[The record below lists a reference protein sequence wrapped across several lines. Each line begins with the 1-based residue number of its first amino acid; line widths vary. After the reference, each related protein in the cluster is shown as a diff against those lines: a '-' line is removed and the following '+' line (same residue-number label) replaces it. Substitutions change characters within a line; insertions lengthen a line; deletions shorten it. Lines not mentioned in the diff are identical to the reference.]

1 MGIVGF
7 WLIMTTRRKWL
18 TLFLIAA
25 LAVAFTIYAPEQW
38 TDRLS
43 TIQEADQDDSFM
55 GRVIAW
61 RVSSALAL
69 SNPVFGGGFHSVQ
82 VQYVWDIFKSSPGL
96 LGFLNLPIP
105 EFSAKAAHS
114 IYFEVMGDMGF
125 VGLLIFMTI
134 LLQSIYSRFAIKRMV
149 ATLGNQYT
157 WARDLADMLMLAV
170 IAYMAGGA
178 AVSLAYLEV
187 IYMIIM
193 LMELLRLHVVRALA
207 SNSLSATSAPQKEK
221 L

>member
-1 MGIVGF
+1 
-7 WLIMTTRRKWL
+7 
-18 TLFLIAA
+18 
-25 LAVAFTIYAPEQW
+25 
-38 TDRLS
+38 
-43 TIQEADQDDSFM
+43 
-55 GRVIAW
+55 
-61 RVSSALAL
+61 
-69 SNPVFGGGFHSVQ
+69 VQ